1 MEIIENYMKLCALQ
15 IQISPYS
22 FNVQLYIYNLCNMLV
37 DMHVTVFDLNVF
49 YSLLQSLQF
58 LVFFAVV
65 YIIAKM
71 NSSENKSIR
80 IYGSNHRILNFT
92 LLKINLKN
100 M

>member
-49 YSLLQSLQF
+49 YSLLQSLKF
-58 LVFFAVV
+58 LVFFGPNFAVV
-65 YIIAKM
+65 YIVAKM

-80 IYGSNHRILNFT
+80 I
-92 LLKINLKN
+92 
-100 M
+100 